1 MPRGLTLAGRLATL
15 GFADTATAQRL
26 LSDEL
31 GLDAAGTDA
40 RLVAA
45 IAAAPDPDLA
55 LVGLARLPRD
65 DELLAGLRTD
75 PELCARLLAVL
86 GASPALADH
95 LRRHPADWRLL
106 GSQEG
111 DRARPA
117 ADVRDGV
124 LAVADGPGSSA
135 AEALRLAYRR
145 VVFQLA
151 ARDITGAATLDEVM
165 AELADIASAALRSA
179 LAIATA

>member
-106 GSQEG
+106 GGPDAELGRSADEVSDDLAAASAG
-111 DRARPA
+111 PA
-117 ADVRDGV
+117 GELTAD
-124 LAVADGPGSSA
+124 A

-145 VVFQLA
+145 ALLRLA
-151 ARDITGAATLDEVM
+151 A
-165 AELADIASAALRSA
+165 
-179 LAIATA
+179 